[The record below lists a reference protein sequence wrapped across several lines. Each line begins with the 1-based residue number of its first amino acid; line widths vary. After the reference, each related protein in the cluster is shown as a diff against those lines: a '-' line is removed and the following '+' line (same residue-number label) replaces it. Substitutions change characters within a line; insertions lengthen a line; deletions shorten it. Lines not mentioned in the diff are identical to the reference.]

1 MSWLHIFA
9 HDIFI
14 FFGGFEKLGCSGI
27 FVTRTP
33 IKYIML
39 SKVSAYFPCQMC
51 HTIYFN
57 SIHTC
62 SYVQKTFSTVGGI
75 ISQIHIFTSWIPY
88 SEKSVLFFLTSFIF
102 VTVNNADKILLTTTF
117 SGNCLLFV
125 NYSPTIFTS
134 TDV

>member
-14 FFGGFEKLGCSGI
+14 FFGGFEKLGCSDI

-62 SYVQKTFSTVGGI
+62 SYVQKTFSTFGA
-75 ISQIHIFTSWIPY
+75 HIFRIDTQ
-88 SEKSVLFFLTSFIF
+88 LTREEQP
-102 VTVNNADKILLTTTF
+102 DEH
-117 SGNCLLFV
+117 C
-125 NYSPTIFTS
+125 NYCNTLSR
-134 TDV
+134 DGKDNY